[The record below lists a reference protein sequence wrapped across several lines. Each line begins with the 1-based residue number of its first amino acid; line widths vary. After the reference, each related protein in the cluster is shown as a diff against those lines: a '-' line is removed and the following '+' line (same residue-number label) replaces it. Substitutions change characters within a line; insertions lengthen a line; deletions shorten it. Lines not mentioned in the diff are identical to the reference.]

1 MSYGIVRVQKMTKG
15 ALQGMQIHNQ
25 REKEYSHTNTD
36 IDFLKS
42 NKNYDLKN
50 NQDISY
56 HQRTKEIISESYTGT
71 RAIRKDAVMMCECL
85 ITSDHEFF
93 NTLTSEQ
100 QQQFFK
106 QSYEWLS
113 ERFGEKNIVSATV
126 HLDER
131 TPHMHFDFVPMTA
144 DGKLSA
150 KEIFR
155 YKTDLSKLHD
165 DFYKQIGQKYGLE
178 RGEHKE
184 GQKHLSVIEY
194 KEKTSKEV
202 KVLEKQIKQLPQQ
215 IEKLQENCSE
225 LEKKKR
231 ILEEQIHIAESHV
244 NAVQA
249 TKGSTVLNYTPK
261 VKKSLTG
268 QISMSE
274 NDYTRLLSAAEKNIS
289 LYSQNERLKAEN
301 DSLKK
306 SSGIKEIERLIKK
319 LSDKEEKSI
328 IGKIKRAEI
337 EIKAK
342 KFDEISK
349 AIEYNP
355 LLQQKIKEAIN
366 RIKSVDELLNKMDNK
381 NRGR

>member
-1 MSYGIVRVQKMTKG
+1 MAHCGKFTRAGCSHMFKHYERAKDEKGEYIKFGNENIDTTKANLNYNLAPERVS
-15 ALQGMQIHNQ
+15 QGDFVKQ
-25 REKEYSHTNTD
+25 RCSEVSCLKRKDVNVMCSWVVTLPKEVNKSCEKEFFDTTYK
-36 IDFLKS
+36 FLEKR
-42 NKNYDLKN
+42 YG
-50 NQDISY
+50 
-56 HQRTKEIISESYTGT
+56 KEN
-71 RAIRKDAVMMCECL
+71 V
-85 ITSDHEFF
+85 
-93 NTLTSEQ
+93 
-100 QQQFFK
+100 
-106 QSYEWLS
+106 
-113 ERFGEKNIVSATV
+113 VSAYV
-126 HLDER
+126 HNDEK
-131 TPHMHFDFVPMTA
+131 TPHMHFAFVPVIY
-144 DGKLSA
+144 DKEKGKNKVSA
-150 KEIFR
+150 KECVSRKELQIFHKDFDER
-155 YKTDLSKLHD
+155 LSHEMWYHGGVLNGATQDGNK
-165 DFYKQIGQKYGLE
+165 
-178 RGEHKE
+178 
-184 GQKHLSVIEY
+184 SIEEL
-194 KEKTSKEV
+194 KRQTAHNQLIESKR
-202 KVLEKQIKQLPQQ
+202 Q
-215 IEKLQENCSE
+215 IEKLQENFSE

-289 LYSQNERLKAEN
+289 LNSQNERLKAEN